1 MLDPKEYE
9 SKEAWFAKINEVW
22 DRCEKELEEKK
33 DDPNNYEYCGYPIKG
48 KTPEDSHYYPI
59 NNTARFI
66 ICSVLAVIVSFV
78 MYRKYH

>member
-48 KTPEDSHYYPI
+48 KTPEDSHYYSI

-66 ICSVLAVIVSFV
+66 ICSVLAVIVSLV